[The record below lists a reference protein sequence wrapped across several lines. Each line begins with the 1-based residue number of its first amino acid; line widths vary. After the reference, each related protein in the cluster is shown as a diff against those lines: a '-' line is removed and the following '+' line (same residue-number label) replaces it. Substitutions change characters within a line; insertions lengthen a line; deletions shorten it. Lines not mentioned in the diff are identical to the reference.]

1 MKKKI
6 DSSRLTPKL
15 KKQEMDDVFTEFY
28 RLDQIQKN
36 EDQDMQNYI
45 VIRLVTIIEQFFRK
59 IVEKR
64 IKDGKT
70 KNIQIEI
77 TLNIND
83 FMNAPQISKE
93 LLISSNYSFQ
103 NMDAI
108 TNTMKQY
115 DVVNPFQNEEI
126 SKSFQELFKLR
137 HDTVHTVLSVNEEI
151 DKYHTLI
158 EDMIKRVLNN
168 VYSDDAYFYLS
179 RGNVSQN
186 FESHSDA
193 IKYYDKAIEL
203 KPGYADAY
211 NNKGISLAE
220 LGCHKEAIQCFDKA
234 IELKP
239 DGDFLYAAKG
249 ISLAELECRKEAIQ
263 CFDKAIELKP
273 DEVIAYN
280 HKGRVL
286 AGLGCYKEAIQCFD
300 KIINLKPDSG
310 SAYTNKGVSFA
321 ELRRHKE
328 AIRYFDKAIELN
340 PEDIRAY
347 ANKGR
352 VLAELEHHKEAMQC
366 FDKIIEMR
374 PDNARAYSDKG
385 ILFEK
390 LGLYNDAKKYFDKA
404 NELKPDDPD
413 NN

>member
-6 DSSRLTPKL
+6 NSSRLTPKL

-28 RLDQIQKN
+28 RLDKIQKN

-59 IVEKR
+59 IIEKR
-64 IKDGKT
+64 IKDGNT

-93 LLISSNYSFQ
+93 RLISSNYSFQ

-108 TNTMKQY
+108 TDVMKQY
-115 DVVNPFQNEEI
+115 DVINPFQNEEI

-168 VYSDDAYFYLS
+168 VYSGDGYFYLS

-193 IKYYDKAIEL
+193 IKYYDKAIE
-203 KPGYADAY
+203 
-211 NNKGISLAE
+211 S
-220 LGCHKEAIQCFDKA
+220 
-234 IELKP
+234 KP
-239 DGDFLYAAKG
+239 DDDFLYAAKG
-249 ISLAELECRKEAIQ
+249 IVLAELGCRKEAIQ
-263 CFDKAIELKP
+263 CFDKAIESKP
-273 DEVIAYN
+273 DDAFAYS

-286 AGLGCYKEAIQCFD
+286 AKLGHYGEAIQCFD
-300 KIINLKPDSG
+300 KVINLKPDSG
-310 SAYTNKGVSFA
+310 FAYTNKGVSLA
-321 ELRRHKE
+321 VLRRYKE
-328 AIRYFDKAIELN
+328 AIRCFDKAIELN
-340 PEDIRAY
+340 PEDIDAY
-347 ANKGR
+347 FGKGR
-352 VLAELEHHKEAMQC
+352 VLAELEHPKEAIQC

-374 PDNARAYSDKG
+374 PDNAHAYNDKG
-385 ILFEK
+385 TLFKK
-390 LGLYNDAKKYFDKA
+390 LGLYNDAKKCFDKA
-404 NELKPDDPD
+404 KRLKPDDTD